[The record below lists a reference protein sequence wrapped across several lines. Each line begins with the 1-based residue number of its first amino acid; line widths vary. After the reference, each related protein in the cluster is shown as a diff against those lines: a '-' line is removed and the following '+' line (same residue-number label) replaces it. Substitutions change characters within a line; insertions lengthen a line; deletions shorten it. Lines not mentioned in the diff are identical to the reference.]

1 MSKLSKI
8 AKTVISVGNYTPL
21 DDIILNYPNGV
32 EVNGITI
39 KAAKNQPRAIA
50 FTYNAT
56 GETDNGSDNDAGN
69 GSDTNDNDV
78 YYFFAESGDLKKIVT
93 AWQAKMTIDEINA
106 ELAAEP
112 VVIKIYKIQTRNGRD
127 YVKAEIIDT
136 DNDAGNDAETNA

>member
-56 GETDNGSDNDAGN
+56 GETDNGSDNDT

-93 AWQAKMTIDEINA
+93 AWQAEMTIDEINT
-106 ELAAEP
+106 ELAANP
-112 VVIKIYKIQTRNGRD
+112 VVIKIYKITTRNGRD
-127 YVKAEIIDT
+127 YVKAEIIEN
-136 DNDAGNDAETNA
+136 DNDA